1 MSYVLKCWN
10 WNFRRISNLY
20 FLLNFQLKKK
30 TVKEFCILWHLQAI
44 RCLNSKEIMLKSS
57 IRVTC
62 TFYRSDFFSAE
73 NERENKD
80 SKFDANYNI
89 RRQFQL
95 FEYDMI
101 LRLIKS
107 SWLRDQR
114 NPKFKSHW
122 FDRHLKIKLHAS
134 VISCTFPLHTAK
146 WMSFLLDRPKTK

>member
-62 TFYRSDFFSAE
+62 TFYRSDFFFCWKWKRKQRFKIRCQLQYSTPISTLWIWHDPQINQEQLATRSKKSKIQISLIRSTLKNKIARLSNQLYISFAHCQMNVLSIGSA
-73 NERENKD
+73 KD
-80 SKFDANYNI
+80 
-89 RRQFQL
+89 
-95 FEYDMI
+95 
-101 LRLIKS
+101 
-107 SWLRDQR
+107 
-114 NPKFKSHW
+114 
-122 FDRHLKIKLHAS
+122 
-134 VISCTFPLHTAK
+134 
-146 WMSFLLDRPKTK
+146 